1 MVSLGV
7 TGVKFMLEASLG
19 EWFTKVGTS
28 TEAACKLYEKPY
40 MSSARF
46 PTCVM

>member
-19 EWFTKVGTS
+19 ELFTNVGTS
-28 TEAACKLYEKPY
+28 TEAACKLCEKPY
-40 MSSARF
+40 MSSDRF